1 MQSAI
6 NFNPSYGDISFLDG
20 EINII
25 RDRDQTDMQA
35 MINIFKTSE
44 YDYKYT
50 PNFGLN
56 IDKYIGKPLDDMLA
70 LTIQKRIT
78 QTLLEYEI
86 IASETDIEILHI
98 IKENR
103 IYFRLI
109 LSDRESL
116 NFIFLKDEGFRLE
129 NGY

>member
-6 NFNPSYGDISFLDG
+6 NFNPAYGDISFLDG
-20 EINII
+20 EISMI
-25 RDRDQTDMQA
+25 RDRDQTDIQA
-35 MINIFKTSE
+35 MLNIFKTSE
-44 YDYKYT
+44 GDYKYT

-56 IDKYIGKPLDDMLA
+56 IDKYIGKPLDAMLA
-70 LTIQKRIT
+70 LTIAKRIT
-78 QTLLEYEI
+78 QTLLEAEI
-86 IASETDIEILHI
+86 IASESDIEILHI
-98 IKENR
+98 IKEHK

>member
-6 NFNPSYGDISFLDG
+6 NFNPAYGDISFLDG

-25 RDRDQTDMQA
+25 RNRDQTDMQA
-35 MINIFKTSE
+35 MINIFKTTAQ
-44 YDYKYT
+44 DYKYT
-50 PNFGLN
+50 PNFGLDV
-56 IDKYIGKPLDDMLA
+56 DKYIGKPLDNMLA
-70 LTIQKRIT
+70 LTIAKRIT
-78 QTLLEYEI
+78 QALLEYEI
-86 IASETDIEILHI
+86 IVSETDIEILHI
-98 IKENR
+98 IKEHK

>member
-1 MQSAI
+1 MQAAI
-6 NFNPSYGDISFLDG
+6 NFNPTYGDISFLDG
-20 EINII
+20 DISML

-44 YDYKYT
+44 DDYKYT

-56 IDKYIGKPLDDMLA
+56 IDKYIGQPLDSLLA
-70 LTIQKRIT
+70 IMIQKRIV
-78 QTLLEYEI
+78 QTLIEAEI
-86 IASETDIEILHI
+86 LASETDIEILHI
-98 IKENR
+98 IKEHK
-103 IYFRLI
+103 IYFRII

>member
-6 NFNPSYGDISFLDG
+6 NFNPSYGDISFLDE

-98 IKENR
+98 IKEHR